1 MSRTALASLALVV
14 PVLATLHAGV
24 VHGARSALAVALL
37 ASTVAGAVGLAFPF
51 LSHEGRNGL
60 AVVLFLLLG
69 LPLLLTRQ
77 RAERLARRLEH
88 GAVQAAVIASLSVV
102 IPFGALEL
110 TARVLTDTGLVS
122 YYVPFRTVAAD
133 IGGFGEDWRGFHIT
147 VDRFRE
153 PDPVLFWRPLPVA
166 PYTTQRFKGPLVVVP
181 KPPHVL
187 RVIAYGDSNTDGPD
201 QGGWP
206 AELQRLLENGQ
217 GGRRRVEVLNAGVSG
232 YSSLQGLRRFRQEV
246 ERYRPDVVLVS
257 FGWNDLPEALG
268 KPDKDFQVS
277 PLAPVQRALLRYRF
291 YLVLRQ
297 QLTATPQAST
307 GTEPRVS
314 VADYAKNLAAFGE
327 EGKRHGATVVLLTRP
342 HRATPREIQD
352 SPTWR
357 RDVPKYN
364 DALRRVARDTGIR
377 TIDVQRAFEGRRDL
391 FFDDCHFTEEGRRVM
406 AELLSRELA
415 PLLPKD
421 AS

>member
-24 VHGARSALAVALL
+24 MHGARSALAVAVVV
-37 ASTVAGAVGLAFPF
+37 STVAGAVGLSFPF
-51 LSHEGRNGL
+51 LSRNGGNVL
-60 AVVLFLLLG
+60 AVVLFLLLA
-69 LPLLLTRQ
+69 LPFLLTRE
-77 RAERLARRLEH
+77 RAQRLARRLEH
-88 GAVQAAVIASLSVV
+88 GAAQAAVVASLSVV

-110 TARVLTDTGLVS
+110 AAQVLTDTGLVS

-133 IGGFGEDWRGFHIT
+133 TGGLSEDWRRFHIT
-147 VDRFRE
+147 VDSYRE

-166 PYTTQRFKGPLVVVP
+166 PYTAQRFKGPLVEVP
-181 KPPHVL
+181 KPPRVL
-187 RVIAYGDSNTDGPD
+187 RIMAYGDSNTDGPD

-206 AELQRLLENGQ
+206 AELQRLLENGI
-217 GGRRRVEVLNAGVSG
+217 RRRVQVLNAGVSG
-232 YSSLQGLRRFRQEV
+232 YSSLQGLRRFRQEAR
-246 ERYRPDVVLVS
+246 RYQPDVVLVS

-277 PLAPVQRALLRYRF
+277 PLAPVQRGLLRYRF
-291 YLVLRQ
+291 YLMLRH
-297 QLTATPQAST
+297 QLTAAPQASA

-314 VADYAKNLAAFGE
+314 LADYATNLAAFGE

-352 SPTWR
+352 NPTWR

-364 DALRRVARDTGIR
+364 EALRRVARNAGIPAV
-377 TIDVQRAFEGRRDL
+377 DVQRAFEGRQDL
-391 FFDDCHFTEEGRRVM
+391 FSDECHFTTEGHRLM
-406 AELLSRELA
+406 AELLHRELQ
-415 PLLPKD
+415 PLLPRD